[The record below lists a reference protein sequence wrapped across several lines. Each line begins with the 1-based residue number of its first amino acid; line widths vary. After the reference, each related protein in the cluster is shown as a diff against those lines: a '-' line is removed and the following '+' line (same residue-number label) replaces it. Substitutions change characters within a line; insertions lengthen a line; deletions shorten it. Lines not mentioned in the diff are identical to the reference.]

1 MLRVAL
7 HIEYADGSA
16 VDAVATAADQM
27 AFEEHFD
34 KPITVISNEF
44 RVTYLLWLAWHV
56 IKRTGKTS
64 DDCNKWAE
72 DVASVSIGDADDV
85 VPLESKAPI
94 GS

>member
-16 VDAVATAADQM
+16 VDAVAIAADLM

-34 KPITVISNEF
+34 KPFSVFANDL
-44 RVTYLLWLAWHV
+44 RLTYLMWLAWHV

-64 DDCNKWAE
+64 DDFNKWAE
-72 DVASVSIGDADDV
+72 NVAGVSIGDADEV

>member
-16 VDAVATAADQM
+16 VDAVAIAADLM

-34 KPITVISNEF
+34 KPFSVFASDL
-44 RVTYLLWLAWHV
+44 RLTYLIWLAWHV
-56 IKRTGKTS
+56 VKRIGKTN
-64 DDCNKWAE
+64 DEFDKWAE
-72 DVASVSIGDADDV
+72 NVAGVRIGDADDV
-85 VPLESKAPI
+85 APLESKAPI